1 MMGRP
6 EEALTLAIPRGRPT
20 PEVVALLGRAG
31 LDASSVLSN
40 GRGLVS
46 TSRDGAVRFLM
57 AKPFDVPA
65 YVEAGAADL
74 GVAGKD
80 VLMELEPAVVELA
93 DLGVG
98 RCRMVVAGPRDG
110 PDDVA
115 AYPSPLRVAT
125 RYPRVAARFFRN
137 LGLAVHVVALH
148 GSIEL
153 APQVGLADV
162 IVDLVQTGRTLQAN
176 ALKELV
182 EIAPISARLVANPV
196 RWRVRHEAIMALL
209 LRLEACLRDDARA
222 AAAPL

>member
-1 MMGRP
+1 MTGSDGAP
-6 EEALTLAIPRGRPT
+6 LTIAIPRGRPT

-31 LDASSVLSN
+31 LDASSVLAD
-40 GRGLVS
+40 GRGLVTRS
-46 TSRDGAVRFLM
+46 HDGRVRFLM

-80 VLMELEPAVVELA
+80 VLLELEPAVVELA

-98 RCRMVVAGPRDG
+98 RCRMVVAGPQDG
-110 PDDVA
+110 PSDVFS
-115 AYPSPLRVAT
+115 YPPPVRVAT
-125 RYPRVAARFFRN
+125 RYPKVAGRYFRQ

-153 APQVGLADV
+153 APQVRLADV
-162 IVDLVQTGRTLQAN
+162 IVDLVQTGRTLKAN
-176 ALKELV
+176 SLKELA

-196 RWRVRHEAIMALL
+196 RWRVRHAEIEELL
-209 LRLEACLRDDARA
+209 ERLRACVQDDARL
-222 AAAPL
+222 APAL